1 MKSMWCIHD
10 RIFLKKTREVFDVD
24 IKAYKERVEKAV
36 EYLKGQI
43 DETPEIAIILG
54 SGLSVIADEV
64 EKEGTS
70 KKIPY
75 SEIPGFPISTAP
87 GHKGELIFGKL
98 FGKNVMLMN
107 GRFHYYEGY
116 SMKEVTFPIRVMQ
129 LLGVEILIV
138 TNAAGGLNP
147 DFEVGR
153 PMIITDHINFMG
165 DNPLIGPNVDEWGPR
180 FPDMSEPYDKE
191 LIELAYNSARELG
204 IPVYQ
209 GVYVAVTGPC
219 FETPAELRMLRKFGA
234 DAVGMSTVPEVIVAR
249 HGQIRVLGIS
259 AITDRA
265 VPEDLKPLTA
275 EEVLEVAEKTGRKI
289 AQIIFEVVRKL

>member
-1 MKSMWCIHD
+1 M
-10 RIFLKKTREVFDVD
+10 D

>member
-1 MKSMWCIHD
+1 M
-10 RIFLKKTREVFDVD
+10 D

-36 EYLKGQI
+36 EYLRGQI

-180 FPDMSEPYDKE
+180 FPDMSEPYDRE

>member
-1 MKSMWCIHD
+1 M
-10 RIFLKKTREVFDVD
+10 D

-36 EYLKGQI
+36 EYLRGQI
-43 DETPEIAIILG
+43 DESPEIAIILG

-64 EKEGTS
+64 EKEGAS

-98 FGKNVMLMN
+98 SGKNVMLMN

-180 FPDMSEPYDKE
+180 FQTCQNPTTK
-191 LIELAYNSARELG
+191 N
-204 IPVYQ
+204 
-209 GVYVAVTGPC
+209 
-219 FETPAELRMLRKFGA
+219 
-234 DAVGMSTVPEVIVAR
+234 
-249 HGQIRVLGIS
+249 
-259 AITDRA
+259 
-265 VPEDLKPLTA
+265 
-275 EEVLEVAEKTGRKI
+275 
-289 AQIIFEVVRKL
+289 

>member
-1 MKSMWCIHD
+1 M
-10 RIFLKKTREVFDVD
+10 D
-24 IKAYKERVEKAV
+24 IKTYKERVEKAV

-129 LLGVEILIV
+129 LLGVEILVV

-289 AQIIFEVVRKL
+289 AQIIFEVIRKL